1 MLSLLPKQKMLH
13 KTLYLREIYLILT
26 LALLSVVAGV
36 VPVQAQGDLPQDLIK
51 KVGFEQNLNTRLPL
65 DLEFT
70 DSTGQDVRLG
80 DYFGDKPVI
89 LSLGYYE
96 CPMLCSLVRNG
107 LFESLQKLD
116 YFTAGDD
123 FEVVVVSI
131 DPAETPE
138 IAETK
143 RRVTVMSYGRSVD
156 GQIDE
161 SGRGWNF
168 LVGDE
173 DSIATLADAVG
184 FRYTYDPKIDE
195 YVHPSGI
202 MVATPEGRIS
212 KYLYGIQ
219 YPALDMRLAL
229 VEAADSKIGSAVDQ
243 LLLTCYHYDPV
254 EGQYTLFVSNLTRIA
269 GFATV
274 AVIGLI
280 VGLMLYR
287 ERHKNQSAPA
297 V

>member
-1 MLSLLPKQKMLH
+1 MLV
-13 KTLYLREIYLILT
+13 LT
-26 LALLSVVAGV
+26 LLVILAGV
-36 VPVQAQGDLPQDLIK
+36 EPVQAQGDLPQDLIK
-51 KVGFEQNLNTRLPL
+51 EVGFDQKLDAQLPL

-70 DSTGQDVRLG
+70 DSAGQSVRLG

-96 CPMLCSLVRNG
+96 CPMLCTLVRNG
-107 LFESLQKLD
+107 LFESLQGLE
-116 YFTAGDD
+116 YFTAGED
-123 FEVVVVSI
+123 FEVVVVSV

-143 RRVTVMSYGRSVD
+143 RRVTVMSYGRSLD

-168 LVGDE
+168 LVGEE

-202 MVATPEGRIS
+202 MVVTPEGRIS

-229 VEAADSKIGSAVDQ
+229 VEASQNQIGSPVDQ
-243 LLLTCYHYDPV
+243 FLLTCYHYDPV
-254 EGQYTLFVSNLTRIA
+254 EGQYTLFVTNLVRIA
-269 GFATV
+269 GFVTV
-274 AVIGLI
+274 AIIGLI

-287 ERHKNQSAPA
+287 EKHKREPIAA
-297 V
+297 G

>member
-1 MLSLLPKQKMLH
+1 
-13 KTLYLREIYLILT
+13 
-26 LALLSVVAGV
+26 
-36 VPVQAQGDLPQDLIK
+36 
-51 KVGFEQNLNTRLPL
+51 VGFDQKLDTQLPL

-70 DSTGQDVRLG
+70 DSAGQPVRLG

-96 CPMLCSLVRNG
+96 CPMLCTLVRNG
-107 LFESLQKLD
+107 LFESLQGLE
-116 YFTAGDD
+116 YFTAGED
-123 FEVVVVSI
+123 FEVVVVSV

-143 RRVTVMSYGRSVD
+143 RRVTVMSYGRSLD

-173 DSIATLADAVG
+173 DSIAALADAVG

-202 MVATPEGRIS
+202 MVVTPEGRIS

-229 VEAADSKIGSAVDQ
+229 VEASQNQIGSAVDQ
-243 LLLTCYHYDPV
+243 FLLTCYHYDPV
-254 EGQYTLFVSNLTRIA
+254 EGQYTLFVTNLIRIA

-274 AVIGLI
+274 AIIALV

-287 ERHKNQSAPA
+287 EKQKREPIAA
-297 V
+297 A